1 VKTYK
6 LILMQISISKG
17 KQTCW
22 EPNRQSLA

>member
-1 VKTYK
+1 
-6 LILMQISISKG
+6 MRISISKG